1 MTDFLIETPSGP
13 VSGSQIGNGP
23 CLVLVAGLGASRKL
37 WGELPALLA
46 KDHCVVTLDNRGI
59 GGSREGEPFTAE
71 GAVEDIRSV
80 LDHLGHEK
88 SVLLGASL
96 GGLIAFRT
104 ALAHPDRISRM
115 VIASTAARMT
125 THGRR
130 SIGLLRDMLKFFPGE
145 VFGQSLMTLGFG
157 PSFHR
162 RLPGFVDQ
170 AAQLYGLD
178 PLDIPGALA
187 QAEHML
193 KGWDDRKELRSLQ
206 IPALVL
212 AGQRDAVVA
221 WEDTREIAEALPN
234 AEFIAAPEAGHSV
247 LAEAGKDVFDRVIE
261 FLKYS

>member
-1 MTDFLIETPSGP
+1 MTEFIIDGPSGP
-13 VSGSQIGNGP
+13 IAGSHLGEGP
-23 CLVLVAGLGASRKL
+23 CLTLVAGLGASRNL

-46 KDHCVVTLDNRGI
+46 KAFTVVTLDNRGI
-59 GGSREGEPFTAE
+59 GGSRGGLPFTAE
-71 GAVEDIRSV
+71 GAVEDVRTV
-80 LDHLGHEK
+80 LDHLDFK
-88 SVLLGASL
+88 TTALLGASL

-104 ALAHPDRISRM
+104 ALSYPRRVRRL

-130 SIGLLRDMLKFFPGE
+130 SIELLRDMLKHFPPE
-145 VFGQSLMTLGFG
+145 KFGRSLMTLGFA
-157 PSFHR
+157 PPFQS

-178 PLDIPGALA
+178 PLDVPGGLA

-193 KGWDDRKELRSLQ
+193 KGWDDRVALKSLQ

-221 WEDTREIAEALPN
+221 WEDTAEIAEALPD
-234 AEFIAAPEAGHSV
+234 AEFISVPDAGHSV
-247 LAEAGKDVFDRVIE
+247 LAEGGKAVFDRVVS
-261 FLKYS
+261 FLRT

>member
-1 MTDFLIETPSGP
+1 MTDFIINGPSGP
-13 VSGSQIGNGP
+13 IAGSRLGEGP
-23 CLVLVAGLGASRKL
+23 CLTLIAGLGASRNL

-46 KDHCVVTLDNRGI
+46 KVFTVVTLDNRGI
-59 GGSREGEPFTAE
+59 GGSREGLSFTAE
-71 GAVEDIRSV
+71 GAVEDVRAV
-80 LDHLGHEK
+80 LDHLGFN
-88 SVLLGASL
+88 STVLLGASL

-104 ALAHPDRISRM
+104 ALSYPGRVNRM
-115 VIASTAARMT
+115 VVASTAARLT

-130 SIGLLRDMLKFFPGE
+130 SIGLLRDMLEHLPPE
-145 VFGQSLMTLGFG
+145 TFGRGLMTLGFG

-178 PLDIPGALA
+178 PLDVPGSLA

-193 KGWDDRKELRSLQ
+193 KGWDDRNALTSLQ

-221 WEDTREIAEALPN
+221 WEDTAEIAEALPQ
-234 AEFIAAPEAGHSV
+234 AEFISVPDAGHSV
-247 LAEAGKDVFDRVIE
+247 LAEGGKAIFDRVVD
-261 FLKYS
+261 FLKNP